1 MKLRFTTISSVI
13 LSPRMDKA
21 LYKGVD
27 FKEIETNI
35 GKQDPKKMDN
45 INIVYPFYSCE
56 DRDLLSEKSFSYAN
70 EYHIPASSLKGALLV
85 SKRDENEDAL
95 RSKIL
100 FKDINIS
107 KEDVELK
114 NLYKF
119 QYLYQEAEGK
129 NNNSGQNQLNYKQN
143 LAYKTPKLEPF
154 FPSVAIEMIGIG
166 TEFESEILFK
176 SGISEEVLNH
186 KLEESISITK
196 SKLDNYIK
204 EIKQRIENINLWI
217 KDGKLKK
224 GEEKEE
230 DYIRKLECI
239 EHNIESLI
247 KDGKKIFF
255 LGGYKGI
262 LGSLTT
268 KLDEN
273 QKVKNGFYIDE
284 GPMLPYGLIE
294 VKKV

>member
-45 INIVYPFYSCE
+45 INIVYPFYSYE

-85 SKRDENEDAL
+85 SKRDENEDGL

-119 QYLYQEAEGK
+119 QYLYQEAEEK
-129 NNNSGQNQLNYKQN
+129 NNNNGQNQLNYKQN
-143 LAYKTPKLEPF
+143 LVYKTPKLEPF

-166 TEFESEILFK
+166 TELESEVLFK

-196 SKLDNYIK
+196 SKLYNYIK

-230 DYIRKLECI
+230 HYIRKLECI

-268 KLDEN
+268 QLDEN

-284 GPMLPYGLIE
+284 GPMLPYGLVE